1 MYWWI
6 KEADGLE
13 QSREI
18 TTVASDATCD
28 ILSFVVDEPSKS

>member
-18 TTVASDATCD
+18 TIVVSDAMCD